1 MIRIAHITDV
11 HLPLAGASL
20 RELAS
25 KRILGW
31 LSWRLRR
38 HRRHRIACLNAIIED
53 IRTHAPDHVVIT
65 GDLVNI
71 STRKEF
77 AAARFWL
84 ESLASPEHLTFIP
97 GNHDRYVAEAE
108 KAGLLALSPWM
119 TAQATEP
126 DKKPHFPCVRYLG
139 NVAIIS
145 LDSTYPAPWGEASGR
160 LGFDQIERLA
170 SLLDETRSK
179 GLFRLVLIHHP
190 PLFSLATSPRKALK
204 DGDALEQILREK
216 GAEAVLYGHNHLW
229 KRDLLETRTG
239 PAHLLAAPS
248 ASYRPGGKK
257 PAAGWQMLG
266 IIRRQGAWQLH
277 LLRRGLNR
285 EGRPVTLFDDW
296 LRT

>member
-11 HLPLAGASL
+11 HLPLAGATV

-38 HRRHRIACLNAIIED
+38 FRRHRAACLNTVIAD
-53 IRTHAPDHVVIT
+53 MQAHAPDHIVLT

-71 STRKEF
+71 STRREF
-77 AAARFWL
+77 AAARTWL
-84 ESLASPEHLTFIP
+84 ETLAPPERLTFIP
-97 GNHDRYVAEAE
+97 GNHDLYVANALQ
-108 KAGLLALSPWM
+108 AGLVTLAPWM
-119 TAQATEP
+119 TAKNEVAQTMP
-126 DKKPHFPCVRYLG
+126 RFPLVRYVS

-145 LDSTYPAPWGEASGR
+145 LNSTYPAPWGEASGR
-160 LGFDQIERLA
+160 LGLEQIERLA
-170 SLLDETRSK
+170 RLLEETRSK
-179 GLFRLVLIHHP
+179 GLFRLVILHHP

-204 DGDALEQILREK
+204 DADALEQVLREK

-229 KRDLLETRTG
+229 KHDVLKSRTG
-239 PAHLLAAPS
+239 PVHLLAAPS

-266 IIRRQGAWQLH
+266 IARRQGAWRLH
-277 LLRRGLNR
+277 LLRRGLDR
-285 EGRPVTLFDDW
+285 QGQPMTLKDEW
-296 LRT
+296 LAC